1 LATTAAINN
10 LLAATTLNGT
20 TFCKCERT
28 HRLPDRSYAPDG
40 VAEAGENRTNSENIT
55 GGSYANFT
63 QLGTG
68 KKMRSGKLWRWPVFP
83 KTSLVRNLFFFLA
96 NIQKL

>member
-68 KKMRSGKLWRWPVFP
+68 KKNAKWETLALAGFP
-83 KTSLVRNLFFFLA
+83 KN
-96 NIQKL
+96 